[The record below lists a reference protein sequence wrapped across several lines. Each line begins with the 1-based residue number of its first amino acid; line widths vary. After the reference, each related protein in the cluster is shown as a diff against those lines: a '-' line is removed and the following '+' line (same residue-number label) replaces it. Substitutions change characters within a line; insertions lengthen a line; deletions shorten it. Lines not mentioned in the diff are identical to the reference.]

1 VEQVYRYPQPSSV
14 GVIDGRVGVQLS
26 TSGGTTAAGPALH
39 PRFFDGFLAHPEQ
52 TATALLTV
60 PRVARTRFYVPPGM
74 LSAILQAADPVVTS
88 NGDRLRFES
97 FSACCG
103 VHARLDVLPA
113 GMDGP
118 PLDTGTTNVDF
129 NPPMRAALAG
139 IGGIDPLHVAVG
151 AALTVTT
158 MDTAVTEDKVPLPAR
173 WLKGFAEVQV
183 ATVDAEPAFE
193 VPAVEARR
201 FLRGLPRSTG
211 SRTATFWAVP
221 AGNGLRLTSRPGP
234 GAVCLAGPERL
245 QVLEP
250 MLRFARSM
258 RAYSAPGD
266 STSTA
271 RPGIWELE
279 LEDARLVVTLS
290 PDVSRGFSGEGGVL
304 RDLADEASADDAD
317 AVSVLL
323 AFQTRIDVAA
333 VARQAGISE
342 ARARR
347 ARWGGS
353 VPPAGSGTTRSSGP
367 TSTASCPTTPPHSRR
382 CIHGCAMHVHSSTRG
397 RCASMVTSPRS
408 GAAAASTPCAGPS
421 RAGAAPAP
429 GTASTRTA
437 VDRASTSWPWRWS
450 PAQLGEPRGRRS
462 SRRWGGPGEDRFP
475 WPAVP
480 AGGHEPWADSGGAPP
495 TPPRAPRR
503 PGRTATVREHAPGVS
518 AHQSP

>member
-1 VEQVYRYPQPSSV
+1 VAAGVEQVYRYPQPSTV
-14 GVIDGRVGVQLS
+14 GVVDGRVDVQLS

-39 PRFFDGFLAHPEQ
+39 PRFFDGFLSHPEQ

-60 PRVARTRFYVPPGM
+60 ARVARTRFYLPPGM
-74 LSAILQAADPVVTS
+74 LAAILRAADPVVTS

-118 PLDTGTTNVDF
+118 ALDTGTTNVDF

-139 IGGIDPLHVAVG
+139 VGGIDPLHLAVG
-151 AALTVTT
+151 AAVTLTT
-158 MDTAVTEDKVPLPAR
+158 MDAAVTEDKVPLPAR

-183 ATVDAEPAFE
+183 ATADAEPAFE

-211 SRTATFWAVP
+211 SRTATLWAVP
-221 AGNGLRLTSRPGP
+221 AGSGLRLTSSPGP

-250 MLRFARSM
+250 MLRFARSL
-258 RAYSAPGD
+258 RAYAAPGEP
-266 STSTA
+266 TSAA
-271 RPGIWELE
+271 RSSVWELD

-304 RDLADEASADDAD
+304 RDLADEASASDAD

-323 AFQTRIDVAA
+323 DYQPRIDVAA

-347 ARWGGS
+347 ALGRLGAAGRVGYDAFERSYFHRELPYDPAPLEALHPRLRDARALVDTGAVRIDGDLATVLSGGS
-353 VPPAGSGTTRSSGP
+353 EHALRRAEGGWRC
-367 TSTASCPTTPPHSRR
+367 SCPWYGKHQDGRGP
-382 CIHGCAMHVHSSTRG
+382 CKHVL
-397 RCASMVTSPRS
+397 AVEMV
-408 GAAAASTPCAGPS
+408 AA
-421 RAGAAPAP
+421 
-429 GTASTRTA
+429 
-437 VDRASTSWPWRWS
+437 
-450 PAQLGEPRGRRS
+450 
-462 SRRWGGPGEDRFP
+462 
-475 WPAVP
+475 
-480 AGGHEPWADSGGAPP
+480 
-495 TPPRAPRR
+495 R
-503 PGRTATVREHAPGVS
+503 PGDR
-518 AHQSP
+518 